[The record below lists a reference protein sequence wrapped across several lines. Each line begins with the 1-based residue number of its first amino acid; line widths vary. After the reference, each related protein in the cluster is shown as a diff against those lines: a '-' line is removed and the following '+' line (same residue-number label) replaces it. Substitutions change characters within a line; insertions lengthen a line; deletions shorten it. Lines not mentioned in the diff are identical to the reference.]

1 MQNIKIKAPLNPSK
15 VLAIGFFAIIAVG
28 SLLLKLPFA
37 VEDGVRVSLLQ
48 AVFTATSAVCV
59 TGLTV
64 VDTVNSYSLFG
75 ELVILCLIQLGGLG
89 FMFFATS
96 VLVLTGRR
104 ISLRNRMLL
113 HETMSMPGLSGSVR
127 MTMRFMLIV
136 MAIEITGSIIL
147 ASQFVP
153 LYGFWKGTYYGVF
166 HAISAFC
173 NAGFDLFG
181 TAGSLISFNQQPAV
195 LLTVSGLIIIGGLG
209 FTVLAD
215 LLDQRF
221 RFKKLH
227 LHSKIV
233 LTVSGFLLAAGTLL
247 IAMIEWNNPE
257 TLAHAAAGPYDKV
270 MNAWFQSTAAR
281 TAGFSSFWQANL
293 HDSSKLVTIVLM
305 FIGASPASTGGGI
318 KTTTVFT
325 LVMLVRSV
333 FHGREDVS
341 AFNRR
346 LSSQFVKTALS
357 IFFISMSLLA
367 AGGVIMSLAEH
378 SDGYRMIDLIFEETS
393 ALATVGLSSAD
404 TMTLS
409 DRSQLWLILLMY
421 FGRIGPLT
429 MMLSL
434 SRRNAAKS
442 AGKRYPEEQII
453 VG

>member
-1 MQNIKIKAPLNPSK
+1 
-15 VLAIGFFAIIAVG
+15 
-28 SLLLKLPFA
+28 LKLPFA
-37 VEDGVRVSLLQ
+37 AEEGVRISLLQ
-48 AVFTATSAVCV
+48 AMFTATSAVCV

-64 VDTVNSYSLFG
+64 VDTVNSYTLFG

-136 MAIEITGSIIL
+136 MAVELMGSIIL
-147 ASQFVP
+147 SSQFVP
-153 LYGFWKGTYYGVF
+153 LYGFWKGIYFGFF

-181 TAGSLISFNQQPAV
+181 TAGSLRSFNQQPAV
-195 LLTVSGLIIIGGLG
+195 LLTVSGLIIVGGLG

-233 LTVSGFLLAAGTLL
+233 LTVSCFLLVGGAL
-247 IAMIEWNNPE
+247 IIALIEWDNPE
-257 TLAHAAAGPYDKV
+257 TLAHAGAGPFDKA
-270 MNAWFQSTAAR
+270 MNAWFQSTTAR
-281 TAGFSSFWQANL
+281 TAGYYSFWQAKL

-318 KTTTVFT
+318 KTTTIFT
-325 LVMLVRSV
+325 LVMLIRSV
-333 FHGREDVS
+333 FHGKEDVS
-341 AFNRR
+341 AFHRR
-346 LSSQFVKTALS
+346 LPNILVRTALS

-378 SDGYRMIDLIFEETS
+378 SDGYRMIDLIFEEAS
-393 ALATVGLSSAD
+393 ALGTVGLSSAD

-409 DRSQLWLILLMY
+409 DKSQIWLIMLMY
-421 FGRIGPLT
+421 FGRVGPLT

-442 AGKRYPEEQII
+442 AGMRYSEEQII

>member
-1 MQNIKIKAPLNPSK
+1 MQNTKVRIPLNPSK
-15 VLAIGFFAIIAVG
+15 VLALGFFAIIVTG
-28 SLLLKLPFA
+28 GLLLKLPFA
-37 VEDGVRVSLLQ
+37 AEEGVRISLLQ
-48 AVFTATSAVCV
+48 AMFTATSAVCV

-64 VDTVNSYSLFG
+64 VDTVNSYTLFG

-136 MAIEITGSIIL
+136 MAVELMGSIIL
-147 ASQFVP
+147 SSQFVP
-153 LYGFWKGTYYGVF
+153 LYGFWKGIYFGFF

-181 TAGSLISFNQQPAV
+181 TAGSLRSFNQQPAV
-195 LLTVSGLIIIGGLG
+195 LLTVSGLIIVGGLG

-233 LTVSGFLLAAGTLL
+233 LTVSCFLLVGGAL
-247 IAMIEWNNPE
+247 IIALIEWDNPE
-257 TLAHAAAGPYDKV
+257 TLAHAGAGPFDKA
-270 MNAWFQSTAAR
+270 MNAWFQSTTAR
-281 TAGFSSFWQANL
+281 TAGYYSFWQAKL

-318 KTTTVFT
+318 KTTTIFT
-325 LVMLVRSV
+325 LVML
-333 FHGREDVS
+333 
-341 AFNRR
+341 ARR
-346 LSSQFVKTALS
+346 
-357 IFFISMSLLA
+357 M
-367 AGGVIMSLAEH
+367 
-378 SDGYRMIDLIFEETS
+378 
-393 ALATVGLSSAD
+393 
-404 TMTLS
+404 
-409 DRSQLWLILLMY
+409 
-421 FGRIGPLT
+421 
-429 MMLSL
+429 
-434 SRRNAAKS
+434 
-442 AGKRYPEEQII
+442 
-453 VG
+453 